1 MEIIDLENMTE
12 AQINDAVREAVVEA
26 WKGNTKPWDE
36 LCGLSYQNYP
46 IFTCKQILLQKV
58 LEARTQK
65 R

>member
-1 MEIIDLENMTE
+1 MEISDLDNMTE
-12 AQINDAVREAVVEA
+12 TQINDAVREAVVEA
-26 WKGNTKPWDE
+26 WKGNTKPWDA

-46 IFTCKQILLQKV
+46 IFTDKQKLLQQV

>member
-1 MEIIDLENMTE
+1 MTE

-58 LEARTQK
+58 LEARTQ
-65 R
+65 RR